1 MLQAL
6 TIWDKMNVW
15 ICQYGKPGD
24 RTATVPTT
32 AELSFTFVVL
42 WYYVFTSVVL
52 SHLLHF
58 IIYLRL
64 FTWNKYSIT
73 GNKYLLIKLA
83 FCLLWI
89 VFCILSPECEKTVN
103 LIKYSSTNTN
113 TPCFNLFLMVTSW
126 DLPTLDLRHQSSS
139 IHPRNR
145 KIRWLLFNQI
155 AHTYNY

>member
-15 ICQYGKPGD
+15 ICQYGKPEGE
-24 RTATVPTT
+24 RTATMQTT

-42 WYYVFTSVVL
+42 WYYVFTSVIL
-52 SHLLHF
+52 NHLPHF
-58 IIYLRL
+58 IIYVRL

-113 TPCFNLFLMVTSW
+113 TPCFSLFLMVTSW
-126 DLPTLDLRHQSSS
+126 DLPTLDLRHKVHQF
-139 IHPRNR
+139 IPGTGKDQVITFQPNCAY
-145 KIRWLLFNQI
+145 I
-155 AHTYNY
+155 